1 VEHRAT
7 WLRRVGVGALLSALI
22 APACNTDDSVAAA
35 TYTCGFSPASAD
47 GTPVAC
53 GSDDP
58 SLPPEP
64 TLPATV
70 CQILTANKSFP
81 DENRLDTTAIQ
92 AALNAC
98 AGKGAVK
105 LTSSGANNVF
115 LSGHLVVNGAV
126 LWIDKGVTLYGSRDP
141 LGYQKD
147 GNCGLLGVSDS
158 NGCAPLLTVT
168 GTSPQVVGD
177 GVIDGQGGEP
187 LVGHEYSWW
196 QMSGALREVDGSAPN
211 PSLIEV
217 INPTTAFVM
226 YRITLHNAPKFNV
239 KLSSTPPGGT
249 CTAPGAGFIVWG
261 VTILTPS
268 NWTNS
273 QGLVMS
279 PYIARNTDGIDPGE
293 GDDATCGVLACNTI
307 STGDDNIAIKG
318 GHHADNIVIAHN
330 HFGSGHG
337 MSIGSETYVGV
348 SDINVYDLTIDGDTR
363 WFGAPASDTD
373 DFNGIRVKSDESRG
387 GPVTNVTFRDVCV
400 RDVINTILINTAY
413 NPLFAGT
420 MYPQFG
426 ALSFQNFHSVNCLNE
441 NLPVV
446 TLGGFNAAHPA
457 GPITLDNVIVDG
469 VGPESVA
476 AQFANITLGPGNVNF
491 QPSGLD
497 VVVKDA
503 MSGSSVPVNCV
514 FPSLPAPQAP
524 PGWLW

>member
-1 VEHRAT
+1 
-7 WLRRVGVGALLSALI
+7 
-22 APACNTDDSVAAA
+22 
-35 TYTCGFSPASAD
+35 
-47 GTPVAC
+47 
-53 GSDDP
+53 
-58 SLPPEP
+58 
-64 TLPATV
+64 
-70 CQILTANKSFP
+70 
-81 DENRLDTTAIQ
+81 
-92 AALNAC
+92 
-98 AGKGAVK
+98 
-105 LTSSGANNVF
+105 
-115 LSGHLVVNGAV
+115 
-126 LWIDKGVTLYGSRDP
+126 
-141 LGYQKD
+141 
-147 GNCGLLGVSDS
+147 
-158 NGCAPLLTVT
+158 
-168 GTSPQVVGD
+168 
-177 GVIDGQGGEP
+177 
-187 LVGHEYSWW
+187 
-196 QMSGALREVDGSAPN
+196 MSGALREVDGSAPN

-217 INPTTAFVM
+217 INPTTAFLM
-226 YRITLHNAPKFNV
+226 YRVTLHNAPKFNV

-426 ALSFQNFHSVNCLNE
+426 AAGGHPGGLQRRIPRRPHQPRQCHRRRNRARKRGRSVREHHSWPRQREFPTVRVGRSREELDERFERAAELRLS
-441 NLPVV
+441 
-446 TLGGFNAAHPA
+446 
-457 GPITLDNVIVDG
+457 I
-469 VGPESVA
+469 
-476 AQFANITLGPGNVNF
+476 
-491 QPSGLD
+491 PSG
-497 VVVKDA
+497 
-503 MSGSSVPVNCV
+503 S
-514 FPSLPAPQAP
+514 
-524 PGWLW
+524 PGAFRMALVTKGAGLRT